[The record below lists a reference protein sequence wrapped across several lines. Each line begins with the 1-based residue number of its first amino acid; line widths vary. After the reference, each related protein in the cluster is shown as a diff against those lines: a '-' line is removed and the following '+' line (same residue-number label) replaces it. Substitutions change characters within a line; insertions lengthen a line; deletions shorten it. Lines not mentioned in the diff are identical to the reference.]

1 MIEMKGRNL
10 YGRGRNR
17 GDKPGSGPG
26 NYCVCRNCGYR
37 LPHIVN
43 RPCNQMYCPKC
54 GSLMTK
60 A

>member
-1 MIEMKGRNL
+1 MTKMNGKG
-10 YGRGRNR
+10 GNR

-26 NYCVCRNCGYR
+26 GYCVCRNCGYR

-54 GSLMTK
+54 GSPMTK